1 MDGQMAEWVSFLHY
15 LPAAS
20 PSVSCLFILTFLGI
34 KKKKK
39 KQYSDMQPVSNLR
52 WVAGKYFRDQVK

>member
-39 KQYSDMQPVSNLR
+39 AILRHAACFKPPVGSREIL
-52 WVAGKYFRDQVK
+52 